1 MPAVYRGCRREGN
14 KRAFSLGGTT
24 LQGQYF
30 GLSIPEVYKAVCIG
44 CKSFESWHSN
54 AWISPFKCLW
64 IAIMMILNM
73 TTTRAVQPVATCRQS
88 PYLHKAAIVIVTS
101 FSLWRYSRPARPVP
115 ASHGHAV
122 RLIMTSFSLWRHWH
136 HAHPYGRTN
145 ERTNE
150 RTDTLPRLIYKDV
163 LVTITSNTLFTIL
176 YLCVLQ
182 RLLQAWII
190 TRVVATWVLERA
202 ETQMFA
208 LGVTKPQFAADS
220 LTDNIWQTVMLVF
233 HKLMI
238 SLKCFRGLWLGLC
251 FLW

>member
-1 MPAVYRGCRREGN
+1 M
-14 KRAFSLGGTT
+14 T
-24 LQGQYF
+24 LF
-30 GLSIPEVYKAVCIG
+30 A
-44 CKSFESWHSN
+44 
-54 AWISPFKCLW
+54 
-64 IAIMMILNM
+64 
-73 TTTRAVQPVATCRQS
+73 TRAAGTG
-88 PYLHKAAIVIVTS
+88 
-101 FSLWRYSRPARPVP
+101 FSRPCSTAHYDVM
-115 ASHGHAV
+115 
-122 RLIMTSFSLWRHWH
+122 LIMTPLAPR
-136 HAHPYGRTN
+136 PPLRTY

-163 LVTITSNTLFTIL
+163 LVTITSNTLFKIL
-176 YLCVLQ
+176 YLRVLQ
-182 RLLQAWII
+182 RLLEAWII